1 MMEAVIVLEIQHTF
15 HAIAIVSLMNW
26 SNAYLTK
33 ILFAQYRRQLVIVKA
48 PFPFLQSNLSCF
60 LHVVVFIA
68 SWRIILSQNSF
79 TFSFNKNLFSL
90 LSVSVYLSRPCSG
103 RQGVIT
109 RRNQNDISRSAIMIL
124 IMRKHW
130 QVNIRFCQVLSCGEL
145 RNALQ
150 AKDTDL
156 FR

>member
-1 MMEAVIVLEIQHTF
+1 MLLI
-15 HAIAIVSLMNW
+15 
-26 SNAYLTK
+26 TK
-33 ILFAQYRRQLVIVKA
+33 ILFAQYWRLLIIFKA

-68 SWRIILSQNSF
+68 SWRIIPSQNSF